1 MLEMGMR
8 RDDWE
13 RTLAM
18 KGTENK
24 KKNMQDLGHA
34 SARVLIA
41 SYFVARSIGL
51 IVDPASMGQFLAV
64 SNVPDYLLWP
74 NAGFE
79 LIAALAI
86 MLGFQTRMAAALLAL
101 YLFWS
106 SFILNYVPGDPIAI
120 GAFWRDLA
128 MIGGLLMLCSHGRGR
143 YALDNLF
150 DRRPVATPKKAKTA
164 VVDKK
169 APKSGQKVSQ
179 SAAQAIPQQG

>member
-1 MLEMGMR
+1 
-8 RDDWE
+8 
-13 RTLAM
+13 M
-18 KGTENK
+18 KGISTK
-24 KKNMQDLGHA
+24 QKNMQELGHVG
-34 SARVLIA
+34 ARVLIA
-41 SYFVARSIGL
+41 SYFVARAGGL

-64 SNVPDYLLWP
+64 SDVPDYLLWP

-106 SFILNYVPGDPIAI
+106 SFILNYVPGDPISI

-143 YALDNLF
+143 FALDNVF
-150 DRRPVATPKKAKTA
+150 ERKEIKAVEEEPSDQA
-164 VVDKK
+164 
-169 APKSGQKVSQ
+169 VSQ
-179 SAAQAIPQQG
+179 TAAQPAQS

>member
-1 MLEMGMR
+1 
-8 RDDWE
+8 
-13 RTLAM
+13 M
-18 KGTENK
+18 KGSAAK
-24 KKNMQDLGHA
+24 KKNMRDLGHA

-41 SYFVARSIGL
+41 SYFVARSVGL

-150 DRRPVATPKKAKTA
+150 NRKKPTPKAG
-164 VVDKK
+164 
-169 APKSGQKVSQ
+169 KSPETGQKVSQ
-179 SAAQAIPQQG
+179 SAAQVAPQQG